1 VQIFR
6 QRISNQSAKQ
16 IDAEHRCSTKGRNN
30 QAMKQQLV
38 GLRRFRISGWLL
50 AGLLLTTLF
59 FILNRELISGAR
71 VQIWDAY
78 SFYTPAFSLVAD
90 HARSGRL
97 LLWNPWLAGGTPDF
111 ADPQVAA
118 ASPIAI
124 IAGAIGGGNS
134 TAFRIYWL
142 FIWVLGPLGLLLL
155 ARHLGAPPWG
165 AFLVALG
172 YSFCGFYTAHAEHT
186 TVLYSFSFVP
196 WFIWRF
202 DVALTSLR
210 FKPAAQAGALWG
222 LSALGGYPAI
232 VILSGGMLFLWG
244 LGRCCSSRNRDKL
257 LIHEQ
262 PIWARFK
269 FTFLALAAVFCVGV
283 LIMAPT
289 YVAFFREGPGY
300 TERAGAMP
308 RWLAIAGNA
317 LDPGALATFASPYLT
332 ALKFPPRNPDLWP
345 LTNISMADVYVGVL
359 PLILS
364 LLALWQRPRSIWRWW
379 LVGIIAF
386 SLACAVGD
394 RWPVRG
400 WLYDYCPPTRYFAY
414 PAMFR
419 GHAIFSA
426 AVLAL
431 LATRDLKVAIQ
442 NAETRIWWQLAVL
455 SLAASIA
462 AVWAYV
468 HVVSRVANLGNQFHL
483 SNLHLA
489 GIWFAAVAAS
499 VLFLLFRG
507 TRKWLPVLFA
517 VLAILD
523 AYLTLRLSQE
533 FVSGNGWSRSLVTR
547 VDAGHKTTLTVDSL
561 QRELKPPLLLGG
573 AYSNNT
579 LALRTAVFYNKFT
592 MKNRFHTGF
601 ADHPV
606 LLNMGLGSDRIWF
619 TKDAAVAVPSNT
631 TFSALVNRS
640 EELGVPVVIVHPRL
654 QMANVSNIRSPV
666 APDRTVLASISH
678 LAPAQNIPAQVLNYT
693 PDNLQ
698 LNVSCPADGWL
709 LVTDRWAAGWRA
721 KVNGTL
727 VEVFGGNLIFRAVRV
742 RAGENTIQFYYPQ
755 PLYFAL
761 VFLSWS
767 TLVAVLAVRPWKT
780 KRTSRLSNQCT

>member
-1 VQIFR
+1 VTTGSKQAAKHSGPKDLLFDKAVQPATMR
-6 QRISNQSAKQ
+6 QRLI
-16 IDAEHRCSTKGRNN
+16 
-30 QAMKQQLV
+30 
-38 GLRRFRISGWLL
+38 GLRRLKISGWLL
-50 AGLLLTTLF
+50 VGLFLISVFL
-59 FILNRELISGAR
+59 INNRELVSGAR
-71 VQIWDAY
+71 VQIWDAW

-97 LLWNPWLAGGTPDF
+97 LLWDPWLAGGTPDF

-124 IAGAIGGGNS
+124 MAGAIGGGNS

-142 FIWVLGPLGLLLL
+142 FIWMLGPLGLLLL
-155 ARHLGAPPWG
+155 ARHLGAPRWG

-172 YSFCGFYTAHAEHT
+172 YAFCGFYTAHAEHT
-186 TVLYSFSFVP
+186 TVLYSFSFVS

-244 LGRCCSSRNRDKL
+244 VGRCCSSDHGAAFPVHK
-257 LIHEQ
+257 Q
-262 PIWARFK
+262 PIWDRFK
-269 FTFLALAAVFCVGV
+269 FTFLALAMVFCVGV

-289 YVAFFREGPGY
+289 YVAFFREGLGY
-300 TERAGAMP
+300 TERAGAEP
-308 RWLAIAGNA
+308 RWLVTAGNA
-317 LDPGALATFASPYLT
+317 LDPRALATFASPYLT
-332 ALKFPPRNPDLWP
+332 ALKFPYRNPRLWP
-345 LTNISMADVYVGVL
+345 KTNISMADVYIGVL

-394 RWPVRG
+394 RLPVRG

-419 GHAIFSA
+419 GYAIFSA

-431 LATRDLKVAIQ
+431 LATSDLEAAIQ
-442 NAETRIWWQLAVL
+442 SHEKRIWLQLAFL

-468 HVVSRVANLGNQFHL
+468 QIVSRVANLGSQFHL
-483 SNLHLA
+483 SNLHLVA
-489 GIWFAAVAAS
+489 IWFGAVGVS
-499 VLFLLFRG
+499 VLLWLFQRA
-507 TRKWLPVLFA
+507 RKWLPVLFG

-523 AYLTLRLSQE
+523 AGLTLRLSQD
-533 FVSGNGWSRSLVTR
+533 FVSDSGRTRSLFSR
-547 VDAGHKTTLTVDSL
+547 MDADHKTTLTLDSL
-561 QRELKPPLLLGG
+561 QREAKPPFSLGG
-573 AYSNNT
+573 AHTNNT
-579 LALRTAVFYNKFT
+579 LPLRIPVFYNDST
-592 MKNRFHTGF
+592 MKNRFQTGF

-606 LLNMGLGSDRIWF
+606 LLSMALGADRIWF
-619 TKDAAVAVPSNT
+619 TKEAAIVAPSNE
-631 TFSALVNRS
+631 TFTALVHRS
-640 EELGVPVVIVHPRL
+640 EELGAPVIVVHPRL
-654 QMANVSNIRSPV
+654 QMRNVSRVSSP
-666 APDRTVLASISH
+666 ATPDKAALASISQ
-678 LAPAQNIPAQVLNYT
+678 LAPAEKVRTHVLKYSANR
-693 PDNLQ
+693 LK
-698 LNVSCPADGWL
+698 LKVSCPADGWL

-721 KVNGTL
+721 RVNG
-727 VEVFGGNLIFRAVRV
+727 VPAEVFGGNFIFRAVRV
-742 RAGENTIQFYYPQ
+742 LAGENTIDFYYPQ
-755 PLYFAL
+755 PLYFIL
-761 VFLSWS
+761 VFVSWG
-767 TLVAVLAVRPWKT
+767 TLVAVLAVPPWKT
-780 KRTSRLSNQCT
+780 KRTACLPSQSV

>member
-1 VQIFR
+1 M
-6 QRISNQSAKQ
+6 
-16 IDAEHRCSTKGRNN
+16 E
-30 QAMKQQLV
+30 QQPV
-38 GLRRFRISGWLL
+38 GLRRFRISGWLV

-59 FILNRELISGAR
+59 LIINRELISGAR
-71 VQIWDAY
+71 VQIWDAW
-78 SFYTPAFSLVAD
+78 SFYTPSFSLVAD

-97 LLWNPWLAGGTPDF
+97 LLWDPWRAAGTPDF

-134 TAFRIYWL
+134 AAFRIYWL

-202 DVALTSLR
+202 DVALKSLR
-210 FKPAAQAGALWG
+210 FQPAAQAGALWG

-244 LGRCCSSRNRDKL
+244 VGRCCSPDNGAGL
-257 LIHEQ
+257 LLQKQ
-262 PIWARFK
+262 PIWGRFK
-269 FTFLALAAVFCVGV
+269 FAFLALATVFCVGV

-289 YVAFFREGPGY
+289 YVAFFREGLGY
-300 TERAGAMP
+300 TERAGAEP
-308 RWLAIAGNA
+308 RWLVIAGNA

-332 ALKFPPRNPDLWP
+332 ALKFPLRNPELWP
-345 LTNISMADVYVGVL
+345 KTNISMADVYVGVL
-359 PLILS
+359 PLTLS

-394 RWPVRG
+394 RLPVRG

-419 GHAIFSA
+419 GYAIFSA

-431 LATRDLKVAIQ
+431 LATSDLEAAIQ
-442 NAETRIWWQLAVL
+442 NHETRIWWQLTVL

-468 HVVSRVANLGNQFHL
+468 HVVSRVANLGDQFHL

-489 GIWFAAVAAS
+489 GIWFSVVAVS
-499 VLFLLFRG
+499 VLLFLFQG
-507 TRKWLPVLFA
+507 TRKWLPVLFG

-523 AYLTLRLSQE
+523 ASLTLRLSQE
-533 FVSGNGWSRSLVTR
+533 FMSTDSGRGLSLVR
-547 VDAGHKTTLTVDSL
+547 RADAGHKTALTLKSL
-561 QRELKPPLLLGG
+561 QRELEAPPRLGG
-573 AYSNNT
+573 AHANASLT
-579 LALRTAVFYNKFT
+579 HRIATFYNHST

-606 LLNMGLGSDRIWF
+606 LLNTGLGADRIWF
-619 TKDAAVAVPSNT
+619 SKDATIAAPSDLAY
-631 TFSALVNRS
+631 SALVSRS
-640 EELGVPVVIVHPRL
+640 EQLGAPVMVVHRPE
-654 QMANVSNIRSPV
+654 QMAKVSVISSPPV
-666 APDRTVLASISH
+666 PDRTELTSISN
-678 LAPAQNIPAQVLNYT
+678 LAPAQEIPAQVLAYT
-693 PDNLQ
+693 PNE
-698 LNVSCPADGWL
+698 LNIKVSCPADGWL

-721 KVNGTL
+721 KVNGMPA
-727 VEVFGGNLIFRAVRV
+727 EVFGGNFIFRAVRV
-742 RAGENTIQFYYPQ
+742 RSGENTIRFYYPQ
-755 PLYFAL
+755 HMYFAMIL
-761 VFLSWS
+761 VSWG
-767 TLVAVLAVRPWKT
+767 TLAAVFVVPRLNAIKT
-780 KRTSRLSNQCT
+780 GQQKQLLIGGLL

>member
-1 VQIFR
+1 MEQKLLR
-6 QRISNQSAKQ
+6 
-16 IDAEHRCSTKGRNN
+16 
-30 QAMKQQLV
+30 
-38 GLRRFRISGWLL
+38 LRRVRISGWLL
-50 AGLLLTTLF
+50 TGLLLTTLF
-59 FILNRELISGAR
+59 LILNRDLISGAR

-78 SFYTPAFSLVAD
+78 NFYTPAFSLVAD

-97 LLWNPWLAGGTPDF
+97 LLWDPWLAGGTPDF

-142 FIWVLGPLGLLLL
+142 FIWMLGPLGLLLL
-155 ARHLGAPPWG
+155 ARHLGAPRWG

-172 YSFCGFYTAHAEHT
+172 YAFCGFYTAHAEHT

-202 DVALTSLR
+202 DVALTSFR
-210 FKPAAQAGALWG
+210 FTPAAQAGALWG

-244 LGRCCSSRNRDKL
+244 LGRCCSPDHGAGL
-257 LIHEQ
+257 LLQQ

-269 FTFLALAAVFCVGV
+269 FAFLALATVFCVGV

-289 YVAFFREGPGY
+289 YVAFFREGLGY
-300 TERAGAMP
+300 TERAGAEP
-308 RWLAIAGNA
+308 RSLVTAGNA
-317 LDPGALATFASPYLT
+317 LDPRALATFASPYLT
-332 ALKFPPRNPDLWP
+332 ALKFPPRNPELWP
-345 LTNISMADVYVGVL
+345 KTNISMADVYVGVL

-379 LVGIIAF
+379 LVGIIVF

-394 RWPVRG
+394 RLPVRG

-419 GHAIFSA
+419 GYAIFSA

-431 LATRDLKVAIQ
+431 LATSDLEAAIQ
-442 NAETRIWWQLAVL
+442 NHQRRIWLQLAFL

-468 HVVSRVANLGNQFHL
+468 HVVSRVVNMGNQFHL
-483 SNLHLA
+483 SNLHLVA
-489 GIWFAAVAAS
+489 IWFGAVGVSALLW
-499 VLFLLFRG
+499 LFQR
-507 TRKWLPVLFA
+507 TRKWLPILFG

-523 AYLTLRLSQE
+523 AGLTLRLSQD
-533 FVSGNGWSRSLVTR
+533 FVSDSGRTRSLFSQ
-547 VDAGHKTTLTVDSL
+547 VDAGHKTTLTLDSL
-561 QRELKPPLLLGG
+561 QREAKPPFSLGG
-573 AYSNNT
+573 AATNNT
-579 LALRTAVFYNKFT
+579 LPLRTPVFYNDST
-592 MKNRFHTGF
+592 MKNRFQTGF
-601 ADHPV
+601 AAHPV
-606 LLNMGLGSDRIWF
+606 LLNMGLGTDRSWF
-619 TKDAAVAVPSNT
+619 TKEVAIVAPSNE
-631 TFSALVNRS
+631 TFTALVHRS
-640 EELGVPVVIVHPRL
+640 EELEAPVVVVHPRL
-654 QMANVSNIRSPV
+654 QMRNVSNISSP
-666 APDRTVLASISH
+666 ATPDRAMLASISH
-678 LAPAQNIPAQVLNYT
+678 LSPAQKIPAQVLSYT
-693 PDNLQ
+693 PNNLT
-698 LNVSCPADGWL
+698 LKVSCPSEGWL

-721 KVNGTL
+721 RVNGTP
-727 VEVFGGNLIFRAVRV
+727 VEIFGGNLIFRAVRA

-755 PLYFAL
+755 PLYFML
-761 VFLSWS
+761 VLLSWS
-767 TLVAVLAVRPWKT
+767 TLVAVFAIPRWEAAGPAKEVLQKRPSE
-780 KRTSRLSNQCT
+780 KRNRRLEHSIDVSTSSSASARRDA

>member
-1 VQIFR
+1 M
-6 QRISNQSAKQ
+6 
-16 IDAEHRCSTKGRNN
+16 E
-30 QAMKQQLV
+30 QQLV
-38 GLRRFRISGWLL
+38 GLRRFRISDWLL

-59 FILNRELISGAR
+59 LIINRELISGAR
-71 VQIWDAY
+71 VQIWDAW

-97 LLWNPWLAGGTPDF
+97 LLWDPWLAGGTPDF

-210 FKPAAQAGALWG
+210 FQPAAQAGALWG

-244 LGRCCSSRNRDKL
+244 VGRCCSADQGAGL
-257 LIHEQ
+257 LVQKQ
-262 PIWARFK
+262 PIWRRFK
-269 FTFLALAAVFCVGV
+269 FAFLALTTVFCVGV

-289 YVAFFREGPGY
+289 YVAFFREGLGY
-300 TERAGAMP
+300 TERAGAQP

-332 ALKFPPRNPDLWP
+332 ALKFPPRNPELWP
-345 LTNISMADVYVGVL
+345 KTNISMADVYVGVL
-359 PLILS
+359 PVILS

-394 RWPVRG
+394 RLPVRG

-414 PAMFR
+414 PALFR
-419 GHAIFSA
+419 GYAIFSA

-431 LATRDLKVAIQ
+431 LATSDLEAAIQ
-442 NAETRIWWQLAVL
+442 NHQRRIWLQLAFL

-468 HVVSRVANLGNQFHL
+468 HVVSRVANLGDQFHL
-483 SNLHLA
+483 SNLHLVA
-489 GIWFAAVAAS
+489 IWFGAVGVSAMLW
-499 VLFLLFRG
+499 LFQRA
-507 TRKWLPVLFA
+507 RKWLPVLFG

-523 AYLTLRLSQE
+523 AGLTLRLSQD
-533 FVSGNGWSRSLVTR
+533 FVSDSGRTRSLFSG
-547 VDAGHKTTLTVDSL
+547 VDAGHKSTLTLDSL
-561 QRELKPPLLLGG
+561 QREAKPPFALGG
-573 AYSNNT
+573 AHTNNT
-579 LALRTAVFYNKFT
+579 LPLRTPVFYNDST
-592 MKNRFHTGF
+592 MKNRFQTGF

-606 LLNMGLGSDRIWF
+606 LLNMGLGADRIWF
-619 TKDAAVAVPSNT
+619 TKEVAIVVPSNE
-631 TFSALVNRS
+631 TFTAIVRRS
-640 EELGVPVVIVHPRL
+640 EELGAPVVVVHPRL
-654 QMANVSNIRSPV
+654 QMRNVSNISSP
-666 APDRTVLASISH
+666 ATPDRAALASISD
-678 LAPAQNIPAQVLNYT
+678 LSAAQKIPAKVLSYT
-693 PDNLQ
+693 PNNLT
-698 LNVSCPADGWL
+698 LKVSCPADGWL
-709 LVTDRWAAGWRA
+709 LVTDRWATGWRA
-721 KVNGTL
+721 KVNGMPAD
-727 VEVFGGNLIFRAVRV
+727 VFGGNLIFRAVRV
-742 RAGENTIQFYYPQ
+742 RSGENTIHFYYPQ
-755 PLYFAL
+755 HLYFAMIL
-761 VFLSWS
+761 VSWS
-767 TLVAVLAVRPWKT
+767 TLAAVFVVP
-780 KRTSRLSNQCT
+780 RLNAIKVGQQKQLLIGGLL